1 VGASVS
7 KQIKQNKNDD
17 SRYRSDDYAA
27 NGYVSYDTKYNAGT
41 VSVSRS
47 SQHSS
52 NYSLSSQGSVAWTQ
66 KISMSAKAPKPQA
79 WWSTP
84 ISTARAG

>member
-1 VGASVS
+1 MGASVS

-52 NYSLSSQGSVAWTQ
+52 NYSLSSQGNWHGR
-66 KISMSAKAPKPQA
+66 KKMFMSAKALKPQA
-79 WWSTP
+79 WW
-84 ISTARAG
+84 

>member
-1 VGASVS
+1 MWEHRFR

-52 NYSLSSQGSVAWTQ
+52 NYSLSSQGSLAWTE
-66 KISMSAKAPKPQA
+66 KMFMSAKALKPQA
-79 WWSTP
+79 WW
-84 ISTARAG
+84 

>member
-1 VGASVS
+1 MGASVS

-52 NYSLSSQGSVAWTQ
+52 NYSLSSQGSGTDG
-66 KISMSAKAPKPQA
+66 KMFMSAKALKPQA
-79 WWSTP
+79 RW
-84 ISTARAG
+84 